1 MRGALCVCSL
11 VNQML
16 ELLDRIRIGRFTS
29 SGKEMAHAHRLLRK
43 RDYSILLLE
52 ECCINKHTIKHYKT
66 KKTRGFVVLHEQH
79 CLHAHGERHD
89 CIAIYGVFGIYK

>member
-16 ELLDRIRIGRFTS
+16 ELLDRIRIGRLT

-43 RDYSILLLE
+43 RDYRIF
-52 ECCINKHTIKHYKT
+52 II
-66 KKTRGFVVLHEQH
+66 RGML
-79 CLHAHGERHD
+79 
-89 CIAIYGVFGIYK
+89 

>member
-16 ELLDRIRIGRFTS
+16 ELLDRIRIKRFTR

-43 RDYSILLLE
+43 RDYSMFI
-52 ECCINKHTIKHYKT
+52 I
-66 KKTRGFVVLHEQH
+66 RGML
-79 CLHAHGERHD
+79 
-89 CIAIYGVFGIYK
+89 Y

>member
-29 SGKEMAHAHRLLRK
+29 SGKEMVHAHRLLRK
-43 RDYSILLLE
+43 RVYSIFIPE
-52 ECCINKHTIKHYKT
+52 S
-66 KKTRGFVVLHEQH
+66 
-79 CLHAHGERHD
+79 
-89 CIAIYGVFGIYK
+89 IAKGSSVRSPAEKIHRVKYIE